1 MPQIEINNP
10 QEVNDE
16 QKVAIG
22 QMTNDVLLASTT
34 QSMVAGESAMR
45 RGDVSTQASLI
56 APENRAGT
64 VLPEHPYLRQITALH
79 HAYSPGDYA
88 PLAPG
93 HHPFSPG
100 DYAPAVPSTPSG
112 TPPSPP
118 QVTTLGP
125 FTTNYIAFDNGVPV
139 GGSASLALHSDGTY
153 SFNGNFHDSGAPS
166 YNVEFSWVIVG
177 ASGTAYSFTV
187 SGHMAGTFESGSRD
201 YGWTTSDKN
210 SDIAIHWAELVSG
223 YTWRWQAYVN
233 WNVQSAVDSVVSALK
248 AAGTIIA
255 AVVAVVALVA

>member
-1 MPQIEINNP
+1 MSQFEG
-10 QEVNDE
+10 NDA

-22 QMTNDVLLASTT
+22 QMTNDVLLSSTV

-45 RGDVSTQASLI
+45 RGNLSTQAHPYLKQILPLHQVNTKGGSAPLP
-56 APENRAGT
+56 PENRPNES
-64 VLPEHPYLRQITALH
+64 VPIPEWMQEPKPPAL
-79 HAYSPGDYA
+79 
-88 PLAPG
+88 
-93 HHPFSPG
+93 
-100 DYAPAVPSTPSG
+100 
-112 TPPSPP
+112 P
-118 QVTTLGP
+118 QVTALGP
-125 FTTNYIAFDNGVPV
+125 FNTNYIAFDNGVPV

-153 SFNGNFHDSGAPS
+153 SFNGSFHDSGAPS

-201 YGWTTSDKN
+201 YIWTTSDRN
-210 SDIAIHWAELVSG
+210 DNIALHWAELVSG

-248 AAGTIIA
+248 AAGTVIA
-255 AVVAVVALVA
+255 AVIAVVALFA